1 MARPK
6 NRDGTTRPAGKAR
19 EKRQPAKQREKQ
31 RSRNRKRTAPP
42 AAHGATAAEDGR
54 EALPDGD
61 GRAARGERGDGGRG
75 TRGREGVG
83 NRRAELKPP
92 PPRREWSAPGGSPTA
107 SRGGTARG
115 RAPTARS
122 GAGRSGPG
130 AGRGAGAAR
139 RAGAGGAR
147 RPRARSLWHEY
158 GLRADG
164 ETAAS
169 ARSVAARAAAAG

>member
-1 MARPK
+1 MKIEIIEDDRLLGQALEIFLKKEGYETVLVRSC
-6 NRDGTTRPAGKAR
+6 REAR
-19 EKRQPAKQREKQ
+19 ERLDP
-31 RSRNRKRTAPP
+31 SVSLLLVDIT
-42 AAHGATAAEDGR
+42 
-54 EALPDGD
+54 LPDGD

-75 TRGREGVG
+75 TRGREGAG
-83 NRRAELKPP
+83 NRCAELKPP

-139 RAGAGGAR
+139 RAGTGGSR

-158 GLRADG
+158 GL
-164 ETAAS
+164 
-169 ARSVAARAAAAG
+169 